1 MATMPRSAAANAE
14 ARAKTQAALLEAG
27 AAVLRKTP
35 ADELLSQVTVREVA
49 REAGVSPAAIYH
61 YWPTQEAFRRALA
74 GYILDPRRFRS
85 HGELNRTLGEI
96 AAESERAGRTS
107 IRGATRVGARAN
119 IDQVLESQSLRL
131 QMALWAQ
138 HDQEPVADLLRG
150 MYQALQDD
158 FIPVYE
164 QVVAL
169 DGRRFRP
176 PFTARHLAVALTA
189 LTEGFTLRWSVDPE
203 AVPTDLAGVPRLAGE
218 DDDPAE
224 PPWDLFSAVVY
235 ILATAMTEPADNAD
249 ARETLASRGKPA
261 APRLDPR
268 G

>member
-1 MATMPRSAAANAE
+1 MPRSAAANAE
-14 ARAKTQAALLEAG
+14 ARAKTRAALLEAG
-27 AAVLRKTP
+27 AALLRKTP

-61 YWPTQEAFRRALA
+61 YWPTQEAFRQAVVA
-74 GYILDPRRFRS
+74 YILDPRRFRS
-85 HGELNRTLGEI
+85 HGELSRTLGEI
-96 AAESERAGRTS
+96 AAESERTGRTS
-107 IRGATRVGARAN
+107 IRGAARVGARAN

-138 HDQEPVADLLRG
+138 HDQEPVAGLLRG

-164 QVVAL
+164 QVVSL

-189 LTEGFTLRWSVDPE
+189 LTEGFTLRWSVDPD
-203 AVPTDLAGVPRLAGE
+203 AVPAGLAGVPHLAGE

-235 ILATAMTEPADNAD
+235 ILATGMTEPAGNAD
-249 ARETLASRGKPA
+249 GPPSRTRGGPA
-261 APRLDPR
+261 
-268 G
+268 

>member
-1 MATMPRSAAANAE
+1 MPRSAAANAE

-27 AAVLRKTP
+27 AAVLRKMP

-96 AAESERAGRTS
+96 AAESERTGRTS

-164 QVVAL
+164 QVVSL

-203 AVPTDLAGVPRLAGE
+203 AVPTDLAGVPHLAGE

-224 PPWDLFSAVVY
+224 PPWDLFSTVVY